1 MVRINEVA
9 RRLPY
14 HRQSDGQ
21 TETVNKSLEH
31 YLRSSASDRPTEWV
45 DWLPLAEYWFNTDYH
60 SSAKTTPFEA
70 VYGFPPPRLCDY
82 IPGTTN
88 LEAVDS
94 FLQSRDQIL
103 ALFKQNLVDA
113 QARMMEQPDKHK
125 SDWVCVRKVIG
136 FVLGYSHS
144 SRSLWGFSS
153 IGVYSSQ

>member
-9 RRLPY
+9 RSLPY
-14 HRQSDGQ
+14 HPQSDGQ
-21 TETVNKSLEH
+21 NETVNKSLEH
-31 YLRSSASDRPTEWV
+31 YPRSSASDRPTEWV
-45 DWLPLAEYWFNTDYH
+45 DWLPLGEYWFNTDYH

-103 ALFKQNLVDA
+103 PLLKQNLVDA
-113 QARMMEQPDKHK
+113 QARMKEQSDMHRSERSFQEGDWDYVRLQPFKQK
-125 SDWVCVRKVIG
+125 SVG
-136 FVLGYSHS
+136 L
-144 SRSLWGFSS
+144 
-153 IGVYSSQ
+153 